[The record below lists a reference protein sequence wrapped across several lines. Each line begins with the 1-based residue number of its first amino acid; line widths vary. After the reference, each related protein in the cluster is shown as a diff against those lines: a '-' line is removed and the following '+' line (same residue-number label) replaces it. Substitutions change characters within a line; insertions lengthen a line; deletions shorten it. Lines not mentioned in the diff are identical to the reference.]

1 MPPDQQRSH
10 LQHHLQQEE
19 SSQPTPILHSQFLEA
34 LEHLTLPPSLP
45 SLPNAARCEAC
56 QSTHLSSS
64 SHCRICRRLKLC
76 HIRGFCDY
84 CGLCGL
90 CAPGTCGWFTPMPL
104 FQAAPTFLE
113 PSAPSAFNG
122 ARLPTTIRPSLLGL
136 SATNITTSPS
146 LTVPCR
152 QVEMYLQLKYTGPPL
167 NYSETKELLLD
178 QVLFCFDI
186 VPMFVP
192 SIRLLRPL
200 SNRFHTAATLIPLVL
215 PEGSSRSF
223 GREGSGHSPTMT
235 GNGVSK
241 FTFHLRGRTTANLL
255 LESDNVLAWA
265 EDNLDGEW
273 ERDIEI
279 PCSRSS
285 NELETSYR

>member
-1 MPPDQQRSH
+1 MPSDRQRLH
-10 LQHHLQQEE
+10 IQQEGG
-19 SSQPTPILHSQFLEA
+19 SQPTPILHSQFLEA
-34 LEHLTLPPSLP
+34 LEHLTVPPSLP
-45 SLPNAARCEAC
+45 SLPNAARCKAC

-76 HIRGFCDY
+76 HICGFCDQ

-90 CAPGTCGWFTPMPL
+90 CAPGTCDWFAPMPEY
-104 FQAAPTFLE
+104 QAAPTFVE
-113 PSAPSAFNG
+113 PLAPSTFNC
-122 ARLPTTIRPSLLGL
+122 AQLPTTIRPSLLGL
-136 SATNITTSPS
+136 SATNVTTSPS
-146 LTVPCR
+146 LTVPIR

-167 NYSETKELLLD
+167 DYSETKELLLD

-186 VPMFVP
+186 VPVFVP

-200 SNRFHTAATLIPLVL
+200 SNCFHTAATLVLLVL
-215 PEGSSRSF
+215 QESSGRSLS
-223 GREGSGHSPTMT
+223 REGTSHSSTTT

-255 LESDNVLAWA
+255 LESDNVVVWA

-285 NELETSYR
+285 NEPEKSYR